1 MVKGQEKV
9 FLPKPNGDVY
19 EGDFIDGAKSG
30 KGVETL
36 DNGMTYKGS
45 FVDGFRQGQGI
56 LTWSNGDKYEG
67 DLIKVKLLLN
77 IYLER

>member
-9 FLPKPNGDVY
+9 FLPGQMVMY
-19 EGDFIDGAKSG
+19 RSDFIDGEKSG

-45 FVDGFRQGQGI
+45 FVDVFV
-56 LTWSNGDKYEG
+56 
-67 DLIKVKLLLN
+67 KVKVF
-77 IYLER
+77 